1 MEEDATH
8 TVASSTTTA
17 TPTPPAP
24 RSGEAINIGVDP
36 LRTGLNP
43 HLVADD
49 STFVRSLASLVLPS
63 AFRDGQ
69 MDTDVLV
76 SAEEIGP
83 SSPTAV
89 QTVRYVISPAAQWSD
104 GTPLTGADFR
114 YLWRGMRDTPGV
126 IDPAGYRSI
135 SDIRVS
141 AAGRTVDVNFHQPV
155 VEWRGLFANLL
166 PSHLLQADGSDFTAA
181 LQQGIPASAGRYMVQ
196 AVDRPRGM
204 LTINRNDRFWGQEPA
219 ETDLVTFRAVR
230 SVTQGVDQLRSGQL
244 SYLDTTPAETSVDS
258 YSLMVDTQ
266 VRVVDHPRELQLTMS
281 TTSPLLGQREVRAEL
296 SSLIDVPLVARLAA
310 GRSADLRVAE
320 HTPTGE
326 EAALLRDRSA
336 DHPLRLAADPT
347 DDTASAAVRTLVD
360 LLAQHGVA
368 AEIVSTDLHHI
379 TGVLLPRGEV
389 DAVLAWNSTQDTAV
403 SLASRHL
410 CPPAGQAPRSGNL
423 SGYCSE
429 ETDELLR
436 AVLAGEAEPEVALA
450 LSREINETEHLMVPL
465 LGERRVVALGQGIV
479 GPDPDLDNW
488 TAGIPTVATWRK
500 Q

>member
-1 MEEDATH
+1 MEEDTT
-8 TVASSTTTA
+8 TVAS
-17 TPTPPAP
+17 TPTTGPPP
-24 RSGEAINIGVDP
+24 RSGEVIHIGVDP

-63 AFRDGQ
+63 AFRDGWP
-69 MDTDVLV
+69 DTDVLL
-76 SAEEIGP
+76 SAEEVEP
-83 SSPTAV
+83 SAQAA

-126 IDPAGYRSI
+126 IDPAGYRAI

-155 VEWRGLFANLL
+155 AEWRGLFANLL
-166 PSHLLQADGSDFTAA
+166 PSHLLQSDGSAFPQAP
-181 LQQGIPASAGRYMVQ
+181 QQDIPASAGRYMVQ
-196 AVDRPRGM
+196 SVDRPRGM
-204 LTINRNDRFWGQEPA
+204 LTINRNDRFWGESPA

-281 TTSPLLGQREVRAEL
+281 TTSPLLEQREARAEL

-320 HTPTGE
+320 HTPAGE
-326 EAALLRDRSA
+326 EAGLLRELTAER
-336 DHPLRLAADPT
+336 PLRLAADPT
-347 DDTASAAVRTLVD
+347 DDTASAAVRTIVD
-360 LLAQHGVA
+360 LLAQHGVT
-368 AEIVSTDLHHI
+368 AEIVSTDLHSI
-379 TGVLLPRGEV
+379 TGVLLPQGEV
-389 DAVLAWNSTQDTAV
+389 DAVLAWGSTQDTAV
-403 SLASRHL
+403 NLASRHL
-410 CPPAGQAPRSGNL
+410 CPPAEQAPRAGNL
-423 SGYCSE
+423 SGHCSE
-429 ETDELLR
+429 ETEDLLR
-436 AVLAGEAEPEVALA
+436 AVLAGEADPEAAVA
-450 LSREINETEHLMVPL
+450 LSRELNEAEHLMVPL
-465 LGERRVVALGQGIV
+465 LGERRVVVLGQGIV

-500 Q
+500 E